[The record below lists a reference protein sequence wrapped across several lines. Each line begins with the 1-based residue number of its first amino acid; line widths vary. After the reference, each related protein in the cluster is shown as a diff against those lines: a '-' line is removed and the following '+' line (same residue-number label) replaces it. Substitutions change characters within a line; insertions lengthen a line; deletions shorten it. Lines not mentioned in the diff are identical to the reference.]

1 MTREEILSDLA
12 YAKAIAEEGRQA
24 PLIGGRYLVFF
35 GLLLA
40 LTYVT
45 HWAISTG
52 VVAAPDYALGLVW
65 ACFGVA
71 AGVGSSLVYRRIR
84 GLPGA
89 TALGNRI
96 DRAVWFA
103 ATMAIFAAV
112 IGCLVGGALRG
123 DPRMADAIMPTV
135 FGIYGLALMTT
146 ATVAEKS
153 WLKFFAFGA
162 FCVAAVL
169 WIVLAQPWSYLLGAT
184 AALVVLVTPGVIMIR
199 GEPSTI
205 V

>member
-12 YAKAIAEEGRQA
+12 YAKAVAEEGRQA

-40 LTYVT
+40 ITYVT

-52 VVAAPDYALGLVW
+52 VVSAPDYALGLVW
-65 ACFGVA
+65 ICFGVT
-71 AGVGSSLVYRRIR
+71 AGVGSSLVYRRVR

-89 TALGNRI
+89 TSLGNRI

-112 IGCLVGGALRG
+112 LGCLVSAALRAN
-123 DPRMADAIMPTV
+123 PSMADAIMPTV

-162 FCVAAVL
+162 FGAAAAL
-169 WIVLAQPWSYLLGAT
+169 WIVLTQPWAYLLGAS
-184 AALVVLVTPGVIMIR
+184 AALAILVTPGIIMVR